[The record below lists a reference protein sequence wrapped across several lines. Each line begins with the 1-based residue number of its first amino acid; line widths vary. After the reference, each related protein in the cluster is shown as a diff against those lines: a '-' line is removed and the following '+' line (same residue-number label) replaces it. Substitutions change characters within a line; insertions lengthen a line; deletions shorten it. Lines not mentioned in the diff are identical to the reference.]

1 MDKEIGFNIDENL
14 CTNFT
19 YRLNSNCEVNMK
31 IIMSRY
37 AGFISHL
44 TFINTLGQE
53 FRIIL
58 PLDELHYL
66 QKFLSQFENDIES
79 QFLYDLPPSK
89 DYMGG
94 LLEIDKNG
102 YIAISTLN
110 VFKNSYDTVYVIQ
123 LEDIVNELHYFI
135 DQIYWL
141 LVEYYIDEED
151 E

>member
-1 MDKEIGFNIDENL
+1 MDKEIGFNINENL

-37 AGFISHL
+37 TGFISHL

-94 LLEIDKNG
+94 LLEINKNG